1 MSELSAIDGL
11 TLVKDLSASKSDA
24 TAFNAFKGK
33 CWTVALMTSNSNA
46 ALLDG
51 YTTLSIAIQAKG
63 KVRIAGTAANGTKIS
78 ASAQMVVDGDTFKI
92 PVAAQLYS
100 GKRGGFATVFTVT
113 EEGEISVDGTSVA
126 FTAILNGAPVHIS
139 LLTIDSALR
148 GNALS
153 GDISIWGAGND
164 EYSLAE
170 NLGWKPRYTKSS
182 GQFKGK
188 LYLIRNSDMK
198 RVRATVTG
206 VVANEIG
213 YGTAVVKGV
222 RSLKVEVK

>member
-1 MSELSAIDGL
+1 MR
-11 TLVKDLSASKSDA
+11 
-24 TAFNAFKGK
+24 
-33 CWTVALMTSNSNA
+33 
-46 ALLDG
+46 
-51 YTTLSIAIQAKG
+51 LSIIHG
-63 KVRIAGTAANGTKIS
+63 WHIN
-78 ASAQMVVDGDTFKI
+78 
-92 PVAAQLYS
+92 
-100 GKRGGFATVFTVT
+100 
-113 EEGEISVDGTSVA
+113 SV
-126 FTAILNGAPVHIS
+126 
-139 LLTIDSALR
+139 
-148 GNALS
+148 GNV
-153 GDISIWGAGND
+153 

-222 RSLKVEVK
+222 RSLKVEVKYQKESGSAF